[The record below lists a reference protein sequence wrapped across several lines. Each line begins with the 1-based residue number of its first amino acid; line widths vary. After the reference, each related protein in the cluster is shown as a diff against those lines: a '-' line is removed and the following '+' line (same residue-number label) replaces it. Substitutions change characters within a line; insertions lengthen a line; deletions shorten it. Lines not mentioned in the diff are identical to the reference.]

1 MTVRH
6 SRGEYEVKFT
16 RWSALADQLPVQAAI
31 ITDSNVAGFL
41 PQEIEPT
48 LVVPAGEA
56 SKSWEVAG
64 QLLDALVEIG
74 HHRGRT
80 VVAIGGG
87 VVGDLAGFVAG
98 VLLRGVPFLQVPTS
112 LLAMVDSSV
121 GGKVGVD
128 LPSGKNLAGVFLP
141 PQEVLLPIDALD
153 TLPPAEFRN
162 GMAEVIKYALI
173 GDPDLAAQLE
183 SHPLLEASDPR
194 VADIVERCIAQK
206 ARVVAEDEFETTGLR
221 ATLNCGHTI
230 GHALEHWGNYTRFR
244 HGEAVA
250 IGMVVETRIAENL
263 GLAPEGLSQRVAG
276 LVEKHGLPTEP
287 PAEATFEALLP
298 IMARDKKATGTGLAF
313 SLLEGVGACKLVT
326 NVEPSAVA
334 DVLHRR

>member
-6 SRGEYEVKFT
+6 SRGEYEVRFT
-16 RWSALADQLPVQAAI
+16 HWSALAAQLPAHAAI
-31 ITDSNVAGFL
+31 ITDSNVARVL
-41 PQEIEPT
+41 PRDIAPT
-48 LVVPAGEA
+48 LVVPAGEV

-64 QLLDALVEIG
+64 QLLNALVEQG
-74 HHRGRT
+74 HHRSRA

-87 VVGDLAGFVAG
+87 VIGDLGGFVAG
-98 VLLRGVPFLQVPTS
+98 VLLRGVPFIQVPTS

-153 TLPPAEFRN
+153 TLPAADFTN
-162 GMAEVIKYALI
+162 GMAEVIKYGFI
-173 GDPDLAAQLE
+173 GDPDLVSQLQDRPLTEAA
-183 SHPLLEASDPR
+183 DPR
-194 VADIVERCIAQK
+194 VADVVARCIAHK
-206 ARVVAEDEFETTGLR
+206 ARVVEADEFETTGLR
-221 ATLNCGHTI
+221 ATLNCGHTV
-230 GHALEHWGNYTRFR
+230 GHALEHWGEYTRFR

-250 IGMVVETRIAENL
+250 IGMVVETRLAEKL
-263 GLAPEGLSQRVAG
+263 ALAPAGLAEHVAE
-276 LVEKHGLPTEP
+276 LVASHGLPTEI

-334 DVLHRR
+334 DVWHRR